1 MHNQNRALHDFIRQ
15 KLIKA
20 SAEAHFKCIQFTIF
34 TFNDSRSLSNLLM
47 LILRSSCKSTW
58 GYFFVKLLKFFIHGQ
73 GPDWIELGK
82 STKLKLDK
90 LLEPHWP
97 CCVLLQEL
105 LAYIVVYLLINI
117 LYRELLVKRSE
128 CGEEEASCREVRRCA
143 HCSLINI
150 DMHNILTSLQ
160 AHTPYFLLEAPTPTI

>member
-1 MHNQNRALHDFIRQ
+1 MHNQNRALRNFIQQ

-20 SAEAHFKCIQFTIF
+20 SAEAHFKCIQFTIL

-90 LLEPHWP
+90 LLLHWP
-97 CCVLLQEL
+97 CCVVAGAAGLHRGVPPDQHPLQGAARQAE
-105 LAYIVVYLLINI
+105 
-117 LYRELLVKRSE
+117 R
-128 CGEEEASCREVRRCA
+128 VRRGGG
-143 HCSLINI
+143 H
-150 DMHNILTSLQ
+150 LQ
-160 AHTPYFLLEAPTPTI
+160 RGDTLCLNLCTFM

>member
-1 MHNQNRALHDFIRQ
+1 MHNQNRALHNFIRQ

-20 SAEAHFKCIQFTIF
+20 SAETYFKCIQFTIF

-128 CGEEEASCREVRRCA
+128 CGEEEASCREV
-143 HCSLINI
+143 INI
-150 DMHNILTSLQ
+150 DMHNILTSLP
-160 AHTPYFLLEAPTPTI
+160 AHTPYSLLLVGSTYYLMYL